1 MVIKDPKSFRRRCK
15 NSVSGNKRELGQ
27 DSIISKLLTI
37 KYDVDKGMKI
47 SANRQEFFDK
57 HKHLLK

>member
-1 MVIKDPKSFRRRCK
+1 MVIKNPKDFRRRCK

-37 KYDVDKGMKI
+37 KYDADKGMTI
-47 SANRQEFFDK
+47 HPNRQEFYDK